1 MMFTIIYYHT
11 DDESFGAP
19 VVAYATAVLCSSV
32 WFSGQTKFL
41 CDLDIIHVSSVK
53 FKTIWCCESHVKTKK
68 QIGLHIP
75 TVKYYIHN
83 NIYTYNLIKY
93 CIS

>member
-32 WFSGQTKFL
+32 
-41 CDLDIIHVSSVK
+41 
-53 FKTIWCCESHVKTKK
+53 
-68 QIGLHIP
+68 
-75 TVKYYIHN
+75 
-83 NIYTYNLIKY
+83 
-93 CIS
+93 